1 MTHPMTLPD
10 GWTYLDGVG
19 RTAYQ
24 YRYDNRISYYV
35 VKVDHEWLTSF
46 SCDGEMVGYLANEHG
61 PAIPSGF
68 RTANEAFD
76 AVMANAGDH
85 DPEEC
90 FLMCINDMLQV
101 VKSPLYDEAVHR
113 V

>member
-10 GWTYLDGVG
+10 GWAYLDGVG

-24 YRYDNRISYYV
+24 YRYNNRISYSV
-35 VKVDHEWLTSF
+35 AKVDHEWLAAF
-46 SCDGEMVGYLANEHG
+46 SCDGEIVGYLANEHG
-61 PAIPSGF
+61 LPIPTGF
-68 RTANEAFD
+68 KTALDAMG
-76 AVMANAGDH
+76 AVMTYAGEH

-101 VKSPLYDEAVHR
+101 VRSPLYTEAVHG